1 MIPYRI
7 SFTGIRDYKPT
18 NIDLSGKQEHI
29 LIAGANGAGKSTLTF
44 CWGAVMAS
52 SKVNIEGLRS
62 KNLPDNQVWRAK
74 IELIFENNGFVD
86 AAKFVRFMLVLEQ
99 TPGHPLKKEYY
110 IAEGDRVDEWD
121 HETRFSSADKHF
133 NFREYKR
140 VLLQKYKVDPDA
152 FYLIW
157 YQQDVNQFAV
167 MKPEERFRIFSEM
180 TGIEN
185 IQKSWETFKDQ
196 EREAEAAMRTARNN
210 QMQYKFDLEIWEKEK
225 NRYESQQVRIKE
237 GLVQYKTALC
247 TLEEYYEAERMK
259 YKNELEEV
267 SRALEEKYEETA
279 QAEESISVLETELV
293 QQQNHFQ
300 EAEKDL
306 ELLEENIAQHKEK
319 SKTAQ
324 RELTGIKEDIKDV
337 TERVKGISISETQV
351 YEEKTTKEQQLQ
363 EAEREKAQT
372 EQAIKNESDKCNKLI
387 DQIAE
392 LKIQVKADEKAVTD
406 AKSYIEQYTSSF
418 AVEKQQQ
425 ETEML
430 LRQTKDDAAL
440 LTQELRK
447 KREEKKQIEL
457 NRYVSPRQE
466 EGLRYFKRLGIQ
478 AYPLRDLIEL
488 EENAVLRSE
497 DLLNTIKY
505 AIFVEAKE
513 FTPPNDL
520 YYVPLPLIIPTESV
534 ISLPKYQ
541 LKIKENDQFV
551 SVAMKALWWVKQ
563 FFTGE
568 QPSIWQGVLRDVRG
582 LRGAQEKAEYILSEK
597 AMLQRLKET
606 ENWIE
611 VHENKLSQ
619 YNLGI
624 EKLTD
629 KENGLRDIVYKVR
642 DAEAV
647 LQQTG
652 DRAFRIESLE
662 RKREEKQKFEEQIQE
677 LRRID
682 QALHTHIERLKERIE
697 VLKGYV
703 AIYEEL
709 HKEQEKIARMQELE
723 QLQMTLSHQMKA
735 LESQKD
741 EVEDTCNQLEDKC
754 NKLNRDIKN
763 EKQDLETLHSYVQQL
778 EKKKQRTQ
786 DSFITEEEKLV
797 TTQRQS
803 KDADDTYRKL
813 LEQIGWQKKTENWSE
828 KMAISQRQEAKIM
841 LEGALQEKVN
851 PLAPENYAKM
861 KEEYEKS
868 NEEVHNSGQIL
879 TDIRENMKT
888 MKERLETTIQMN
900 VHKIHKKFE
909 QYMEKFHF
917 EGKVEWDMDT
927 NKHGEM
933 RYYLYIKA
941 RKKGHRGKM
950 EDISAKGRGG
960 KVGSGVSGG
969 EESLSSLLFA
979 LALLQ
984 TIEASPG
991 YIILDEYDS
1000 ALDDNR
1006 KEKVFTL
1013 FEEELERKMLIV
1025 SPKSHDSKY
1034 LQHFSKSL
1042 TVMHEASVPVSRIV
1056 QIQRKRGSQV

>member
-7 SFTGIRDYKPT
+7 SFTGIRDYKST
-18 NIDLSGKQEHI
+18 NINLSGKQEHI

-86 AAKFVRFMLVLEQ
+86 AARFVRFMLVLEQ

-110 IAEGDRVDEWD
+110 IAEGDQVDEWE

-180 TGIEN
+180 TGIERL
-185 IQKSWETFKDQ
+185 QKSWEEIKDR
-196 EREAEAAMRTARNN
+196 EREAETAMQTARNN
-210 QMQYKFDLEIWEKEK
+210 QVQYKFDLEIWEQEK
-225 NRYESQQVRIKE
+225 NRYESQQARMRD
-237 GLVQYKTALC
+237 GLIQYQTALC
-247 TLEEYYEAERMK
+247 TLEEYYEEERMK
-259 YKNELEEV
+259 YKNELEKVTET
-267 SRALEEKYEETA
+267 LEEKYEETV
-279 QAEESISVLETELV
+279 QAEECISALEADFV
-293 QQQNHFQ
+293 QQQSHFQ
-300 EAEKDL
+300 EAEKEL
-306 ELLEENIAQHKEK
+306 ELLEENLAQHKEENK
-319 SKTAQ
+319 NVQ
-324 RELTGIKEDIKDV
+324 RELTSIKEDIKDV
-337 TERVKGISISETQV
+337 TERVNGISISEKQV
-351 YEEKTTKEQQLQ
+351 YEEKITKEQQLQ
-363 EAEREKAQT
+363 EAEQEKVRT
-372 EQAIKNESDKCNKLI
+372 EHAIKNENDKLSKLI

-392 LKIQVKADEKAVTD
+392 LNIQVKADEKAVTD

-425 ETEML
+425 ETEVL
-430 LRQTKDDAAL
+430 LRQTKDDAAQ
-440 LTQELRK
+440 LTQELQK
-447 KREEKKQIEL
+447 KREEKKQLQL

-466 EGLRYFKRLGIQ
+466 EGLRFFKRAGIQ

-488 EENAVLRSE
+488 EENAAFRNE

-520 YYVPLPLIIPTESV
+520 YYVPLPLIVPTESV
-534 ISLPKYQ
+534 ISLPQYQ
-541 LKIKENDQFV
+541 LKIKDQLNDQLV

-563 FFTGE
+563 FFIGE
-568 QPSIWQGVLRDVRG
+568 QPTIQKNVLRDTRG

-606 ENWIE
+606 ESWIE

-619 YNLGI
+619 YNLDI
-624 EKLTD
+624 ENLTE
-629 KENGLRDIVYKVR
+629 KENELRDIVYKVR

-652 DRAFRIESLE
+652 DRAFRVESLE
-662 RKREEKQKFEEQIQE
+662 RKREEKQKLEQQIKE
-677 LRRID
+677 LHRID
-682 QALHTHIERLKERIE
+682 QALHTRIEMLKERIQ
-697 VLKGYV
+697 VLTGYE

-723 QLQMTLSHQMKA
+723 QLQLK
-735 LESQKD
+735 LSQKMKELEHQKN
-741 EVEDTCNQLEDKC
+741 EVGDTCNQLE
-754 NKLNRDIKN
+754 NQYGKLNRDIKN
-763 EKQDLETLHSYVQQL
+763 KKQDLEALRSHVQQL
-778 EKKKQRTQ
+778 EKKKQRTR

-797 TTQRQS
+797 TTQRQR
-803 KDADDTYRKL
+803 KAADDTYRKL
-813 LEQIGWQKKTENWSE
+813 LEQIGWQKQTEQWNE
-828 KMAISQRQEAKIM
+828 IMAISKREEAKAM
-841 LEGALQEKVN
+841 LEQALQEKVN
-851 PLAPENYAKM
+851 SLAPENYTKM

-879 TDIRENMKT
+879 TDIRESMKT

-909 QYMEKFHF
+909 QYMEQFHF

-1013 FEEELERKMLIV
+1013 FEEELKRKMIIV
-1025 SPKSHDSKY
+1025 SPKSHDPKY
-1034 LQHFSKSL
+1034 LQHFSQSL

-1056 QIQRKRGSQV
+1056 QIRRK